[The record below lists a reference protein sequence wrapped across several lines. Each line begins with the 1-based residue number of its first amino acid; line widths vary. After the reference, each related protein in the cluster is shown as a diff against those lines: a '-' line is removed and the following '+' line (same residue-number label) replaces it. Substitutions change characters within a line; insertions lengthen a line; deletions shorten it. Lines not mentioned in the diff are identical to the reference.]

1 MDIQATCI
9 KNEQDAQGHH
19 TATLQFANGKTM
31 TMPSERPFVVGN
43 KYSLDVNGD
52 FVDPNAAKPAKVE
65 PAKPAYAAAKPYV
78 APPTQTEE
86 KQETEHA

>member
-31 TMPSERPFVVGN
+31 TMPSERPFIVGN

-65 PAKPAYAAAKPYV
+65 PAKLKWV
-78 APPTQTEE
+78 SE
-86 KQETEHA
+86 QEAEHA